1 MVVGSANDDTLAKCT
16 QVIIEEGR
24 REKGKAYHNSFDPAT
39 TSMKGLLPPTC
50 VAEPPGI
57 HLPHVAHANDPYYE
71 VVHAWRDCVEGNTPS
86 TLYSFEEPQSHHS
99 MKVVER
105 AASNRES
112 VFGVEKKIVAMKKL
126 LRMEET

>member
-24 REKGKAYHNSFDPAT
+24 RKKEKAYHNSFDPAT
-39 TSMKGLLPPTC
+39 TSVKGLLPPTC

-57 HLPHVAHANDPYYE
+57 HLAHVSHANDSYYE
-71 VVHAWRDCVEGNTPS
+71 VVHAWRDCVAGNTPS

-105 AASNRES
+105 AARICES
-112 VFGVEKKIVAMKKL
+112 VSGVEKEIVARKRL
-126 LRMEET
+126 